1 MKLFDRL
8 VRGSGHTP
16 KRSFMADAAA
26 HLSHRGLVAFGA
38 LCISSAM
45 TVSADYFLSGDFTD
59 KGWTHGFEMK
69 QTSEGW
75 AYTVKA
81 EKSPSYFTFYNKKV
95 SGFNESGAIRYGAGD
110 TEPLVESGVPYSFI
124 KNNSNCYKTNAG
136 VYDIIISGETI
147 RFTLN
152 ENTDPTPDPDPNPDP
167 DPTPGD
173 EYATPKTDTYVY
185 FKDDSQ
191 NHDWIPYVWAW
202 NDSGNVTSGQY
213 PGEAMKKAGEN
224 LWLWEAPE
232 GKVPTQ
238 IIISNDGGEKAGGD
252 DLVYSNK
259 ATYLT
264 DGTYSEGEGP
274 NPDPDPDPDPD
285 PTPGPTPD
293 TANYVWFSNDYNW
306 AQPTVWAWNADMNDL
321 NCNIN
326 GTWPGDAMI
335 KGEGNLW
342 YWVVPDGRIPT
353 MILFSDNGGNQT
365 SDMQFR
371 NKATYHPGGNIEGG
385 EDPVIPSEGL
395 GKVTGWS
402 REGSCV
408 IIETEGNTLML
419 TPYAKEVVKVF
430 TLPVGMKTEERK
442 SISVCATPDVDFEV
456 DDTYPDYISVS
467 VADGVTVKVAKENG
481 ILTFCD
487 RNGNEKLSELK
498 SLGNYTHTVSFKSMG
513 DEGFFGGGYN
523 GDKTNIL
530 DRPLTM
536 NNTQKWG
543 WEAGNTDPR
552 CINIPFVVST
562 RNYGVYFDDHYRGAS
577 INPTSNGLTYSSNSA
592 TPIAYYYVGGDSMD
606 DVVANYTLLT
616 GRQELPPYWALGY
629 ITSRYGYRSE
639 SEAQGIIDGIRNAG
653 IPLDGIVF
661 DLYWEGADESG
672 MGNLDWY
679 TPNFPDA
686 KSMMARWKENG
697 IHTTLITEPFFTNR
711 CSNYEEPKN
720 KGYFADESVSN
731 MSWLLSDRVGLLDA
745 SNPEALD
752 WMWNFYKARTQE
764 GVDGWWLDLGEPEQ
778 HDGDSN
784 HKGGS
789 VDQVHNEF
797 GNLWVERVYRGLK
810 EEFPEMRP
818 FLMPR
823 AGTSGM
829 QRFSTF
835 PWTGDINRSF
845 GGLQAQIP
853 SLVNMSMAG
862 VSYIGSDVGGF
873 AANNDYNNPELYLR
887 WCQFA
892 ALSPMFRTHS
902 ATRPEPTDERYSGI
916 LNDVKRFIN
925 LRYRLLP
932 YTYTLSYE
940 NSVEGKPMARPACA
954 FDEEKGVVAS
964 SNDSY
969 LWGRDIF
976 VAPVVNQGQTSRSI
990 TFPEGEWLD
999 LNRVTDLYDS
1009 HSTVN
1014 YPAPLTVLP
1023 YFLRRGAF
1031 LPMFTQADNFSST
1044 KDLDYGDITVIH
1056 YIDASSG
1063 KSEGKMFED
1072 DRTSP
1077 RSIAENAYTL
1087 TRFVGEG
1094 YGEQGYRISYIP
1106 EIGTDSSFMNE
1117 NRTVRLRLFGCHIY
1131 GDIEM
1136 SIEGES
1142 AMARTASDN
1151 KLTKC
1156 YSRDDVDSNL
1166 GNAYYRDGE
1175 TGEMYIKT
1183 TAPSTATVHLTV
1195 GDFSTGADMLDL
1207 ASGLSLSYSDGYI
1220 TYSVPEGYADA
1231 EIVYFTADG
1240 RMAGVMGN
1248 LEVDSHAHQSG
1259 VSLSEGFYIAR
1270 LSAKGADGRKAE
1282 KNVKFIVK

>member
-16 KRSFMADAAA
+16 KRSFMADAVA

-69 QTSEGW
+69 QTAEGW
-75 AYTVKA
+75 TYTVKA

-136 VYDIIISGETI
+136 VYDILISGEKIT
-147 RFTLN
+147 FTLN
-152 ENTDPTPDPDPNPDP
+152 ENTDPTPVPDPN
-167 DPTPGD
+167 
-173 EYATPKTDTYVY
+173 
-185 FKDDSQ
+185 
-191 NHDWIPYVWAW
+191 
-202 NDSGNVTSGQY
+202 
-213 PGEAMKKAGEN
+213 
-224 LWLWEAPE
+224 
-232 GKVPTQ
+232 
-238 IIISNDGGEKAGGD
+238 
-252 DLVYSNK
+252 
-259 ATYLT
+259 
-264 DGTYSEGEGP
+264 
-274 NPDPDPDPDPD
+274 PD

-293 TANYVWFSNDYNW
+293 AANYVWFSNDYNW

-365 SDMQFR
+365 SDMRFR

-467 VADGVTVKVAKENG
+467 VAGGVTVKVAKENG
-481 ILTFCD
+481 ILTFYD
-487 RNGNEKLSELK
+487 RHGNEKLSELK
-498 SLGNYTHTVSFKSMG
+498 SLGNYTHTVSFKSMR

-543 WEAGNTDPR
+543 WEAGNTEPR

-810 EEFPEMRP
+810 EEFPEMRASCRYLGHAT
-818 FLMPR
+818 FLY
-823 AGTSGM
+823 
-829 QRFSTF
+829 
-835 PWTGDINRSF
+835 I
-845 GGLQAQIP
+845 
-853 SLVNMSMAG
+853 SL
-862 VSYIGSDVGGF
+862 
-873 AANNDYNNPELYLR
+873 
-887 WCQFA
+887 
-892 ALSPMFRTHS
+892 
-902 ATRPEPTDERYSGI
+902 
-916 LNDVKRFIN
+916 
-925 LRYRLLP
+925 
-932 YTYTLSYE
+932 
-940 NSVEGKPMARPACA
+940 
-954 FDEEKGVVAS
+954 
-964 SNDSY
+964 
-969 LWGRDIF
+969 
-976 VAPVVNQGQTSRSI
+976 
-990 TFPEGEWLD
+990 
-999 LNRVTDLYDS
+999 
-1009 HSTVN
+1009 
-1014 YPAPLTVLP
+1014 
-1023 YFLRRGAF
+1023 
-1031 LPMFTQADNFSST
+1031 
-1044 KDLDYGDITVIH
+1044 
-1056 YIDASSG
+1056 
-1063 KSEGKMFED
+1063 
-1072 DRTSP
+1072 DR
-1077 RSIAENAYTL
+1077 
-1087 TRFVGEG
+1087 
-1094 YGEQGYRISYIP
+1094 
-1106 EIGTDSSFMNE
+1106 
-1117 NRTVRLRLFGCHIY
+1117 
-1131 GDIEM
+1131 
-1136 SIEGES
+1136 
-1142 AMARTASDN
+1142 
-1151 KLTKC
+1151 
-1156 YSRDDVDSNL
+1156 
-1166 GNAYYRDGE
+1166 
-1175 TGEMYIKT
+1175 
-1183 TAPSTATVHLTV
+1183 
-1195 GDFSTGADMLDL
+1195 
-1207 ASGLSLSYSDGYI
+1207 
-1220 TYSVPEGYADA
+1220 
-1231 EIVYFTADG
+1231 
-1240 RMAGVMGN
+1240 
-1248 LEVDSHAHQSG
+1248 
-1259 VSLSEGFYIAR
+1259 
-1270 LSAKGADGRKAE
+1270 
-1282 KNVKFIVK
+1282 